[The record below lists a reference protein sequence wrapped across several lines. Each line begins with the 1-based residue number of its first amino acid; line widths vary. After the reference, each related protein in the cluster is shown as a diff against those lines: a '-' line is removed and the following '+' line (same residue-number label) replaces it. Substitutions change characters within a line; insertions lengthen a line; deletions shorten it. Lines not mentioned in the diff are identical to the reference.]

1 MSTKV
6 LDTCPSSS
14 SGHGAGVQAK
24 TMRYTFSK
32 EPVAE
37 FYGRQFYSITN
48 SDGEIC
54 AYSEK
59 VFDVPKEV
67 TLHPGGKTII
77 FEKAILRG
85 GVMRGGEMWGGV
97 MRGGEMRGGE
107 MRGGEMRGG
116 VMRGGEMRGCEMRG
130 GGMRSDKT
138 RGESKNC

>member
-85 GVMRGGEMWGGV
+85 GVMRGGEM
-97 MRGGEMRGGE
+97 
-107 MRGGEMRGG
+107 RGG
-116 VMRGGEMRGCEMRG
+116 VMRGGGMRG
-130 GGMRSDKT
+130 GGI
-138 RGESKNC
+138 RGVANDG